1 MQDAVRKI
9 PHKIIFIESVRDTQ
23 RDKSSILFSKA
34 YLIES
39 QSCQKSKGK
48 VITPKNKRE
57 LQKFV
62 KLKK

>member
-9 PHKIIFIESVRDTQ
+9 PHKIIFIESIRDTQ

-39 QSCQKSKGK
+39 QSRQKAR
-48 VITPKNKRE
+48 VR
-57 LQKFV
+57 
-62 KLKK
+62 